1 MSLCKLGCEAP
12 PPTADLPFPA
22 VRTPLWN
29 LFRCVGGRSSSV
41 PAILEIKNTMHEL
54 FTVKK
59 NEKISII

>member
-41 PAILEIKNTMHEL
+41 PAIEIKKHNALTL
-54 FTVKK
+54 YSK
-59 NEKISII
+59 EK